1 MSRTDTAGEAPQPR
15 DRAAG
20 FVLVLLGAAS
30 GLEAMTFNVAFMTDP
45 VGPKALPLLVAATL
59 VGAGARMIIRPRPTA
74 EFPHARDLRRIALAA
89 AAFITYAL
97 ALPWPGFF
105 VSTPAVIATL
115 GKLFDGPR
123 RGSVLAGAT
132 LSAALWLL
140 FVTLLSL
147 PLPIGA
153 LWIR

>member
-1 MSRTDTAGEAPQPR
+1 MSRTDAAGEAPQPR

-20 FVLVLLGAAS
+20 LVLVLLGAAS

-59 VGAGARMIIRPRPTA
+59 VGAGARMIIRPRPTV
-74 EFPHARDLRRIALAA
+74 EFPHARDLRRMALAA

-97 ALPWPGFF
+97 ALPWLGFF
-105 VSTPAVIATL
+105 VSTTAVIAAL